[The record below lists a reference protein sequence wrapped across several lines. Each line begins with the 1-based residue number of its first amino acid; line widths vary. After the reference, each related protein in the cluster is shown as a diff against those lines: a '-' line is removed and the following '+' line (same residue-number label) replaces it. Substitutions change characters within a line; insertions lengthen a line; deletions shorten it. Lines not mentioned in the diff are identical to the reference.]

1 MSQRNIGVTLPDYQ
15 LATERE
21 SDEGKVYELIIIGGG
36 PAGLT
41 AGVYAAR
48 KRVDVLLL
56 TQDIGGQVMLA
67 DEIENY
73 MGYEHITG
81 EKLISRFKEQLSHH
95 EITVQE
101 GSRIASI
108 TQGGRVFIAYTDEG
122 HSYRARA
129 VIIASGK
136 RSRTLNVPGEERLVG
151 WGVSYCAARDAPLF
165 AGRDV
170 AVVGGGDS
178 GLTAAID
185 LIKIA
190 NKVYVV
196 SAHPSLQGSPVLVEQ
211 VEQMPQVDIFVSC
224 DVQEVLGRERV
235 TGIRIR
241 SRGEEED
248 RTLPVQ
254 GVFVEK
260 GFLPNSEL
268 AQDVVKL
275 SEEHEIIIDPGC
287 RTSVLGIFAAGD
299 VTTVP
304 AKQIIVSAG
313 EGAKAALSAYNY
325 LITTT

>member
-1 MSQRNIGVTLPDYQ
+1 MSQGNIGVVLPDYQ
-15 LATERE
+15 LATERVA
-21 SDEGKVYELIIIGGG
+21 DEGKVYELIIIGGG

-48 KRVDVLLL
+48 KRMDVLLL
-56 TQDIGGQVMLA
+56 TQDIGGQVMLTG
-67 DEIENY
+67 EIENY

-81 EKLISRFKEQLSHH
+81 EELIARFKEQLSHQ

-101 GSRIASI
+101 ESRVASI
-108 TQGGRVFIAYTDEG
+108 TRGGKVFIAYTDEG
-122 HSYRARA
+122 YSYRART

-136 RSRTLNVPGEERLVG
+136 RSRPLDVPGEERLVG
-151 WGVSYCAARDAPLF
+151 RGVSYCAVCDAPLF

-170 AVVGGGDS
+170 AVVGGGNS

-196 SAHPSLQGSPVLVEQ
+196 SAHPSLLGDPVLVEQ
-211 VEQMPQVDIFVSC
+211 VEQTPQVDIFVSH
-224 DVQEVLGRERV
+224 EVLEILGDERV

-241 SRGEEED
+241 SRQEEEE

-268 AQDVVKL
+268 AQDIVKL
-275 SEEHEIIIDPGC
+275 SEDHEIIIDPGC
-287 RTSVLGIFAAGD
+287 RTSVPGIFAAGD

-304 AKQIIVSAG
+304 EKQIIISAG

-325 LITTT
+325 LITTS

>member
-1 MSQRNIGVTLPDYQ
+1 MSQGNIGVVLPDYQ
-15 LATERE
+15 LATERVA
-21 SDEGKVYELIIIGGG
+21 DEGKVYELIIIGGG

-48 KRVDVLLL
+48 KRMDVLLL
-56 TQDIGGQVMLA
+56 TQDIGGQVMLTG
-67 DEIENY
+67 EIENY
-73 MGYEHITG
+73 MGYERITG
-81 EKLISRFKEQLSHH
+81 EELIARFKEQLSHQ

-101 GSRIASI
+101 ESRVASI
-108 TQGGRVFIAYTDEG
+108 TRGGKVFIAYTDEG
-122 HSYRARA
+122 YSYRART

-136 RSRTLNVPGEERLVG
+136 RSRPLDVPGEERLVG
-151 WGVSYCAARDAPLF
+151 RGVSYCAVCDAPLF

-170 AVVGGGDS
+170 AVVGGGNS

-196 SAHPSLQGSPVLVEQ
+196 SAHSSLPGDPVLVEQ
-211 VEQMPQVDIFVSC
+211 VEQTPQVDIFVFC

-241 SRGEEED
+241 SRQEEEE

-268 AQDVVKL
+268 AQDIVKL
-275 SEEHEIIIDPGC
+275 SEDHEIIIDLGC
-287 RTSVLGIFAAGD
+287 RTSVPGIFAAGD

-304 AKQIIVSAG
+304 EKQIIISAG

-325 LITTT
+325 LITTS

>member
-1 MSQRNIGVTLPDYQ
+1 VSQGNIGVVLPDYQ
-15 LATERE
+15 LATERVA
-21 SDEGKVYELIIIGGG
+21 DEGKVYELIIIGGG

-48 KRVDVLLL
+48 KRMDVLLL
-56 TQDIGGQVMLA
+56 TQDIGGQVMLTG
-67 DEIENY
+67 EIENY
-73 MGYEHITG
+73 MGYERITG
-81 EKLISRFKEQLSHH
+81 EELIARFKEQLSHQ

-101 GSRIASI
+101 ESRVASI
-108 TQGGRVFIAYTDEG
+108 TRGGKVFIAYTDEG
-122 HSYRARA
+122 YSYRART

-136 RSRTLNVPGEERLVG
+136 RSRPLDVPGEERLVG
-151 WGVSYCAARDAPLF
+151 RGVSYCAVCDAPLF

-170 AVVGGGDS
+170 AVVGGGNS

-196 SAHPSLQGSPVLVEQ
+196 SAHSSLPGDPVLVEQ
-211 VEQMPQVDIFVSC
+211 VEQTPQVDIFVFC

-241 SRGEEED
+241 SRQEEEE

-268 AQDVVKL
+268 AQDIVKL
-275 SEEHEIIIDPGC
+275 SEDHEIIIDPGC
-287 RTSVLGIFAAGD
+287 RTSVPGIFAAGD

-304 AKQIIVSAG
+304 EKQIIISAG

-325 LITTT
+325 LITTS

>member
-1 MSQRNIGVTLPDYQ
+1 MSQGNIGVVLPGYQ
-15 LATERE
+15 LAPERLA
-21 SDEGKVYELIIIGGG
+21 DEGKVYELIIVGGG

-48 KRVDVLLL
+48 KRMDVLLL
-56 TQDIGGQVMLA
+56 TQDIGGQVMLTG
-67 DEIENY
+67 EIENY

-81 EKLISRFKEQLSHH
+81 EELIARFKEQLSHQ

-101 GSRIASI
+101 ESRVASI
-108 TQGGRVFIAYTDEG
+108 TRGGKVFIAYTDEG
-122 HSYRARA
+122 YSYRARA

-136 RSRTLNVPGEERLVG
+136 RSRPLDVPGEEWLVG
-151 WGVSYCAARDAPLF
+151 RGVSYCAVCDAPLF

-170 AVVGGGDS
+170 AVVGGGNS

-196 SAHPSLQGSPVLVEQ
+196 SAHPSLPGDPVLVEQ
-211 VEQMPQVDIFVSC
+211 VEQTPQVDIFVSC

-241 SRGEEED
+241 SRQEEEE

-268 AQDVVKL
+268 AQDIVKL
-275 SEEHEIIIDPGC
+275 SEDHEIIIDPGC
-287 RTSVLGIFAAGD
+287 RTSVPGIFAAGD

-304 AKQIIVSAG
+304 EKQIIISAG

-325 LITTT
+325 LITTS